1 MLIRRAHPRLFVPP
15 FVGGVFPVLTALG
28 ATIDGSNTS
37 NYSHTGVSFGVAS
50 SGRYLYFLAG
60 GQSSS
65 AATRTISSATI
76 GGVTATV
83 LAEIGDSGSGNDTHC
98 ALIAAAVPTGTS
110 GTVAINYSGSAL
122 NNAIYGWA
130 ITGLKNPL
138 TPEATPTDTDNA
150 IDVDVN
156 TLRDG
161 IVIGGAFSGQNVA
174 FTTTGLT
181 EDYDNTVD
189 NSRRLAAASASRVS
203 PETPRNVS
211 FSQGIYNNVC
221 GLAVSLR

>member
-28 ATIDGSNTS
+28 ATIDTSNAT

-60 GQSSS
+60 GQSS
-65 AATRTISSATI
+65 ATTTRTISSATI

-83 LAEIGDSGSGNDTHC
+83 LAEIGDSGFGDTHC

-110 GTVAINYSGSAL
+110 GTVAINYSGSCL

-130 ITGLKNPL
+130 ITELKNPL
-138 TPEATPTDTDNA
+138 TPEATSTDTDSP

-161 IVIGGAFSGQNVA
+161 IVIGGVFSDQNLA

-189 NSRRLAAASASRVS
+189 TSRRFAAASASGVS

-211 FSQGIYNNVC
+211 FSQGFSDIVC